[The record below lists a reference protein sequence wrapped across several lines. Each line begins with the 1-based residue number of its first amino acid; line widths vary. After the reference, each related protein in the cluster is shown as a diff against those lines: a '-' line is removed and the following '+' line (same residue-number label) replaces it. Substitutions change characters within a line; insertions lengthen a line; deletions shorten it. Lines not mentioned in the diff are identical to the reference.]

1 MAFTKSSPQ
10 TNIKFIAGQILLVY
24 SVLT

>member
-10 TNIKFIAGQILLVY
+10 TYIKFIAGQILLVY